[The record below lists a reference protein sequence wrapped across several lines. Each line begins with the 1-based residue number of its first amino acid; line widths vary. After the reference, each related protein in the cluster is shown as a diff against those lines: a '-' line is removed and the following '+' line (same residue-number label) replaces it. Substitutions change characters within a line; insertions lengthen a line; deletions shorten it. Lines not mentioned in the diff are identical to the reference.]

1 MDRNRVTQLIVDD
14 GYDRKLG
21 EMYADYLASFNR
33 NDLLADVASTCTKHK
48 RLVSEFSEIYRLDP
62 EHYYSC
68 AVGNVAYSSSVLT
81 RGSVIRDI
89 SAKRIFGVLVAAENN
104 EALRKKVELIF
115 QSINNE
121 FRKLSSKTSLKEIM
135 KVEETK
141 ILAADISWEW
151 PDTAAIVSYLLLNHY
166 RIDETLATI
175 IFVGDYCKNRIDSEE
190 AHEKSIAFENA
201 LKNPFERVY
210 MSEHSWGIVKE
221 IRNMADVFEL
231 VFVPYETTR
240 ELVRNHKIIDCY
252 NRHPE
257 DIQSRE
263 EFERLNQIIPALMS
277 LDNVFQLNQ
286 YAVFQGV
293 TLSKSDHVNI
303 LNMAARFHCSKQ
315 EDGKKT
321 RIPID
326 SYISVLIM
334 YCLYK
339 QIKETKTFY
348 FDNNSET
355 VFSQVK
361 YFREEN
367 EHLKEEVSY
376 WKDELD
382 LQKQQVKDLQ
392 GIIGERG
399 AAERQKDSQIIKPY
413 LDEIS
418 SLKKK
423 IKSHEKRLEEER
435 AKECELIGLRNF
447 AFESQSIYAPIEE
460 SIDLKQLLSA
470 QKVVVIGGHINW
482 RNNLKKKYPS
492 ISVMDGHLETADFS
506 VLKNMD
512 FVFLNVSNMSHSVYY
527 KVINILR
534 NSTTPFDYLG
544 RTINQELY
552 EKEMADILLRNE
564 MKTTK

>member
-1 MDRNRVTQLIVDD
+1 MYAGYLTSFDRNI
-14 GYDRKLG
+14 
-21 EMYADYLASFNR
+21 
-33 NDLLADVASTCTKHK
+33 LLAEVASTCTKHK
-48 RLVSEFSEIYRLDP
+48 RLVSEFAEIYRLDP

-68 AVGNVAYSSSVLT
+68 AVGNIAYSSPVLT

-104 EALRKKVELIF
+104 ELLRKKVELIF
-115 QSINNE
+115 QSINDK
-121 FRKLSSKTSLKEIM
+121 FRKLSSKTRIKEIM
-135 KVEETK
+135 KVEEAA

-151 PDTAAIVSYLLLNHY
+151 PDTAAVVSYLLLNHY
-166 RIDETLATI
+166 GIDETLATI
-175 IFVGDYCKNRIDSEE
+175 IFVGDFCKNRIDSEE
-190 AHEKSIAFENA
+190 AHAKSLAFEHA

-221 IRNMADVFEL
+221 IRNMTDVFEL
-231 VFVPYETTR
+231 VHVPYDSTS
-240 ELVRNHKIIDCY
+240 ELVRNRKIVDCY

-257 DIQSRE
+257 DTQSRE
-263 EFERLNQIIPALMS
+263 EFERLHQIIPALMS
-277 LDNVFQLNQ
+277 LDNTFQLCQ
-286 YAVFQGV
+286 FEVFQGV

-303 LNMAARFHCSKQ
+303 LNMAARFHCFKQ
-315 EDGKKT
+315 EDGQKT

-361 YFREEN
+361 HFREEN
-367 EHLKEEVSY
+367 EHLKEEISY
-376 WKDELD
+376 WKDALD
-382 LQKQQVKDLQ
+382 LQKQETMDLQ
-392 GIIGERG
+392 GIIEQRN
-399 AAERQKDSQIIKPY
+399 AADRQKDSQIIKPY

-418 SLKKK
+418 SLKRR
-423 IKSHEKRLEEER
+423 IKSQDKQLEEER
-435 AKECELIGLRNF
+435 VKESELIGLRNF
-447 AFESQSIYAPIEE
+447 AFESQSIYTPVEE
-460 SIDLKQLLSA
+460 SIDLKQLLSSK
-470 QKVVVIGGHINW
+470 KVLVIGGHINW

-492 ISVMDGHLETADFS
+492 ITVMDGHLETADFS
-506 VLKNMD
+506 ILKSAD

-527 KVINILR
+527 NVMNVLR
-534 NSTTPFDYLG
+534 NSTVPFDYLG

-552 EKEMADILLRNE
+552 EKEMADIMLRYE
-564 MKTTK
+564 MKRSK